1 MNNQE
6 SNVDIAYLDRFE
18 GKLQEELLRLCT
30 SYNMLDRVMLETDDI
45 NEHWHKLAP
54 EYVADAVNEIAA
66 YPVVSVAWAAYLGM
80 AVAYAWDVDW
90 ATFQKAPYQA
100 YYGEQGFDDMDEH
113 IVKNLLGI
121 KLDSEEAADI
131 EKMLRRCGET
141 AVALIRYE
149 NIEPQSPMAFHV
161 FARAVKT
168 MFRIGAAIELNRMG
182 YKFEKVDMAQKSE
195 VADSEPLS

>member
-1 MNNQE
+1 M
-6 SNVDIAYLDRFE
+6 DIEYLNRFE
-18 GKLQEELLRLCT
+18 NKLEDQLLRLCT
-30 SYNMLDRVMLETDDI
+30 SYKMLDGVLLETDDI
-45 NEHWHKLAP
+45 NEHWHNKLAP
-54 EYVADAVNEIAA
+54 EYIADAVNEIAD

-113 IVKNLLGI
+113 IVKNLLGL
-121 KLDSEEAADI
+121 KLDSEEASDI

-141 AVALIRYE
+141 TVSLIRYE

-161 FARAVKT
+161 FARAVKA
-168 MFRIGAAIELNRMG
+168 MFRIGAAIELYRLG
-182 YKFEKVDMAQKSE
+182 YKFEKVNLAEKENSVSMGDA
-195 VADSEPLS
+195 

>member
-1 MNNQE
+1 M
-6 SNVDIAYLDRFE
+6 DIEYLNRFE
-18 GKLQEELLRLCT
+18 NKLQEELVRLCT
-30 SYNMLDRVMLETDDI
+30 SYKMLDGVLLETDDI

-54 EYVADAVNEIAA
+54 EYVADAVNEIAN

-90 ATFQKAPYQA
+90 PTFQKAPYQA

-121 KLDSEEAADI
+121 KLDSEEAQGI

-141 AVALIRYE
+141 AVSLIRYE

-168 MFRIGAAIELNRMG
+168 MFRIGASLELYRMG
-182 YKFEKVDMAQKSE
+182 YKFQKVNLAEKGDA
-195 VADSEPLS
+195 